1 MSRDCCTLGC
11 MNRLKIVC
19 YIFLFYFLTFVPRLT
34 AADIAFVTVSAKGDY
49 YFKMSASG
57 RTMPA
62 MEGPKMEGIAF
73 RAKSGDRDEVLWRT
87 SGWFADNLFLS
98 SDGTTLVRVEED
110 MMYLYK
116 NGLEL
121 ASRPA
126 KSTSLGDRILI
137 DARRSGFIA
146 DERDFRLVTA
156 AGKTEIFSLSVE
168 QLSFQ
173 QQGKSELAGLKTI
186 AQGVESTVSY
196 ERSVRNYAEVQVNVE
211 GQNRRSRSTVTNS
224 IPGKQSASTCVGVQN
239 RVDTNSSEPLRAESS
254 SSKVTIQQPVHGTSD
269 PFISHGMFEC
279 RVEAQLYAS
288 ATREKVTSTRQ
299 VHQSGSTRAMALDR
313 AMAYCEGVVG
323 AGSNLPRGRCVP
335 RECTDQNPDAL
346 VE

>member
-1 MSRDCCTLGC
+1 
-11 MNRLKIVC
+11 MNRLKIAC

-34 AADIAFVTVSAKGDY
+34 AADIVFVTVSAKGDY

-57 RTMPA
+57 PAISA
-62 MEGPKMEGIAF
+62 MERSEMEGIAF

-87 SGWFADNLFLS
+87 SGWFADNVFLS
-98 SDGTTLVRVEED
+98 SDGTKLVRVEED
-110 MMYLYK
+110 MMYLYE

-137 DARRSGFIA
+137 DARRSGFTA

-156 AGKTEIFSLSVE
+156 TGKTEIFSLSVE
-168 QLSFQ
+168 QLSVAQ
-173 QQGKSELAGLKTI
+173 KGKPALAGLKTI
-186 AQGVESTVSY
+186 AQRVESTVSY

-211 GQNRRSRSTVTNS
+211 GQNRRSGLTLANS
-224 IPGKQSASTCVGVQN
+224 IPGKQSASTSIGVQN
-239 RVDTNSSEPLRAESS
+239 RAVTNSTEPLRAESS
-254 SSKVTIQQPVHGTSD
+254 SAKVISQQPVHGSSD
-269 PFISHGMFEC
+269 PIISHGMVEC

-299 VHQSGSTRAMALDR
+299 VHQSGSSRLMALDR

-335 RECTDQNPDAL
+335 RDCTDQNPDAL